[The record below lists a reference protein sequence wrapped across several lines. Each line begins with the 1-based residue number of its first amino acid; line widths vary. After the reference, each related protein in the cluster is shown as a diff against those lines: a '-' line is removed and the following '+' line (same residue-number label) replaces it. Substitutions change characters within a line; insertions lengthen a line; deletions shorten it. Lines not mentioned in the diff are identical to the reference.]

1 MDEGIIKEIEKFGSI
16 IEIEGNKIKLIF
28 HEDPDLSIQKIK
40 QALKE
45 QDLIIKIS
53 RDSDYY
59 YIELFKFKVPP
70 NNYVMP
76 LILFL
81 LTLFTT
87 LVAGAL
93 QQGYVPWQN
102 WRYLFKGLP
111 FSISLLLIL
120 GLHELGHYI
129 VSRKSGVASTL
140 PHFIPAPNPLLGTL
154 GAFIRIKSPITDRKA
169 LIRIGAAGPIMS
181 FLTSIPVTIIG
192 LSLSKVMEYKEGLIA
207 LGNPLIF
214 QLLSYAT
221 VGKVPQNQ
229 ALVLHPMAFAGWI
242 GFFVTALN
250 LLPVGQLDG
259 GHILF
264 GILGK
269 KAHNIISRVITLI
282 LIPLGFLWSGWWVW
296 GILLIILGTRHPE
309 PLYSEEKLPLSCNV
323 LSALSLIIFILCFTP
338 TPIKVV
344 P

>member
-1 MDEGIIKEIEKFGSI
+1 MEEEIIKEIEKFGSI
-16 IEIEGNKIKLIF
+16 VDVEGNKIKLIF
-28 HEDPDLSIQKIK
+28 YENPDQSIQKIK
-40 QALKE
+40 QALQLK
-45 QDLIIKIS
+45 DLIIRIS
-53 RDSDYY
+53 KDSDYY

-70 NNYVMP
+70 DNYVIP
-76 LILFL
+76 LILFV

-87 LVAGAL
+87 LMAGAL
-93 QQGYVPWQN
+93 QQGYIPWQN
-102 WRYLFKGLP
+102 WKYLLKGLP
-111 FSISLLLIL
+111 FSISLLLVL
-120 GLHELGHYI
+120 GLHELGHYV

-181 FLTSIPVTIIG
+181 FLTSIPVTVIG
-192 LSLSKVMEYKEGLIA
+192 LSLSKVAEYREGLIA

-214 QLLSYAT
+214 QILAYLA

-264 GILGK
+264 GVLGK
-269 KAHNIISRVITLI
+269 KAHNIISRVTTLL

-296 GILLIILGTRHPE
+296 GILLTILGTRHPG
-309 PLYSEEKLPLSCNV
+309 PLYSEERLPLSCKM
-323 LSALSLIIFILCFTP
+323 LSALSLIIFILCITP